1 MGSDE
6 KLEQLILQ
14 IPEADESDLAQYL
27 EYAEAEIIRWLYHK
41 VGLPDDMPL
50 FPAEYDGV
58 SIQAVVVGYNMN
70 GAESQSVH
78 IENGIHRHFRYA
90 DMVDYIH
97 RTVVSYAR
105 VV

>member
-1 MGSDE
+1 MSSAE
-6 KLEQLILQ
+6 KLAILMLY
-14 IPEADESDLAQYL
+14 IPDAVESELAQYL
-27 EYAEAEIIRWLYHK
+27 KFAEDEIVRWLWHK
-41 VGLPDDMPL
+41 SGEPPADFF
-50 FPAEYDGV
+50 FPSEYDGE

-70 GAESQSVH
+70 GAEEQSVH

-105 VV
+105 VL

>member
-1 MGSDE
+1 MGSDD
-6 KLEQLILQ
+6 KLELLEKY
-14 IPEADESDLAQYL
+14 IPEADASDLAMYL
-27 EYAEAEIIRWLYHK
+27 GYAEEEIVRWLYHK
-41 VGLPDDMPL
+41 IGLPAV
-50 FPAEYDGV
+50 FPELPSEYDGV
-58 SIQAVVVGYNMN
+58 SIQAVVVGYNMA
-70 GAESQSVH
+70 GAEEQSVH

>member
-1 MGSDE
+1 MGSGD
-6 KLEQLILQ
+6 KLELLEMY
-14 IPEADESDLAQYL
+14 IPEADASDLETYL
-27 EYAEAEIIRWLYHK
+27 GYAEEEIVRWLYHK
-41 VGLPDDMPL
+41 IGLPAV
-50 FPAEYDGV
+50 FPELPSEYDGV

-70 GAESQSVH
+70 GAEEQSVH

-105 VV
+105 VL